1 MQQIFQKNHKIQ
13 SLKSSLQEKKKE
25 ASVLAKQLQS
35 IVETSQAK
43 QSTVQQET
51 DELNTQLNNLI
62 LTNKETERALHEV
75 RFPTSHMSQ

>member
-1 MQQIFQKNHKIQ
+1 MQQISQKNHKIQ

-75 RFPTSHMSQ
+75 RFPTSYISQ